1 MLFRLKQPSLPESK
15 DNETWGSRRDV
26 GEKMIQCI
34 FETLWESI
42 RNFLLSFALLSKDMK
57 SVFLTCVWFCRQ
69 SALRKKEEK
78 WKRRTGCVAITIIDE
93 GCFLLANQN
102 TSLLPTERERE
113 MFIHVDT
120 NWINTIHMYTKSHTF
135 IQINIRKHTKINIY
149 EDLFH
154 CVLCQCKLVVSLKVL
169 NIYSSPYSWH
179 HRRQNRHTVY
189 IWHTDKQTGK
199 QRYSSQLRCV

>member
-1 MLFRLKQPSLPESK
+1 MKLEDPAGTLGKKWSSASLRHYENRSVIFFYRLRYWVRIWRAFSWHAF
-15 DNETWGSRRDV
+15 D
-26 GEKMIQCI
+26 
-34 FETLWESI
+34 
-42 RNFLLSFALLSKDMK
+42 
-57 SVFLTCVWFCRQ
+57 SVVKVLYE
-69 SALRKKEEK
+69 KKEENN

-93 GCFLLANQN
+93 GCFLLANHN
-102 TSLLPTERERE
+102 TSPYPFFQQRERE
-113 MFIHVDT
+113 MYIHVDT

-179 HRRQNRHTVY
+179 HRRQNRQNCIHLTHGQVN
-189 IWHTDKQTGK
+189 
-199 QRYSSQLRCV
+199 R